1 MRKLINL
8 FLVIAMAVSFGMISC
23 AENENNLSQTGLF
36 DQNGNLNRHGYIDEY
51 SLGDE

>member
-8 FLVIAMAVSFGMISC
+8 FLVIATAVSLGFLCGKRKQFI
-23 AENENNLSQTGLF
+23 A
-36 DQNGNLNRHGYIDEY
+36 NGIIRPKRKSYNGHGYIDEY

>member
-8 FLVIAMAVSFGMISC
+8 FFVIAMAVSFGI
-23 AENENNLSQTGLF
+23 A
-36 DQNGNLNRHGYIDEY
+36 NGIIRPKRKSYNRHGYIDEY